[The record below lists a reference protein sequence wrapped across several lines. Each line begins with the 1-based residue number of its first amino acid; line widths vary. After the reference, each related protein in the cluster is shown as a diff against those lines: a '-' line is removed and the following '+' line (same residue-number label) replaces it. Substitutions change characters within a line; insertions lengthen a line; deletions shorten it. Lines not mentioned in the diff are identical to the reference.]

1 MDESKV
7 IHEWVKA
14 DPTKKVKLMKM
25 SKGYNWEITYESTD
39 NEMLLSE
46 IRALDTSL
54 NAEYNK
60 PE

>member
-1 MDESKV
+1 MEV
-7 IHEWVKA
+7 QIHQWVKE
-14 DPTKKVKLMKM
+14 DTTKVKLMKM